1 MARLNEPG
9 TGSEAPLRTRSDGLK
24 HNGIARKLGVVSDW
38 AIFYASGAI
47 LGLGLVGSII
57 WLRQSGPAS
66 AARFIVVGLGLA
78 FVVWTLW
85 LGLIVMVGDTDF
97 YD

>member
-1 MARLNEPG
+1 MPRLSEPG
-9 TGSEAPLRTRSDGLK
+9 TGSEAPLRTRSEWLK
-24 HNGIARKLGVVSDW
+24 RSGITRKLGVVSDW

-47 LGLGLVGSII
+47 LGLGLVGSIV

-66 AARFIVVGLGLA
+66 AARLIVVGLGSA
-78 FVVWTLW
+78 FVLWILW
-85 LGLIVMVGDTDF
+85 LGLILVVGDTDF